1 MKKILSLCTLMA
13 ALSSPIVAQD
23 DNMRRTD
30 EADYTVI
37 EFIVGGGNLDITEFD
52 EMNEMI
58 AGDFKTGEHQLL
70 GKKINFVG
78 LQKPSKE
85 QLDMLEEQGLGG
97 TRIFEA
103 VCQSPETF
111 AELREFGQYMQTQ
124 ITSAD
129 DITPEI
135 VNQLLVYYY
144 NSIKQAPYADASFDF
159 NDVNSIAAAFVD
171 LKERYPAK
179 QYIFMA
185 NGHGEGWNTSDCIDY
200 VDPVFGGDEEE
211 EPEAGKRRAMIFD
224 DNMFNQGMGLDQLV
238 AAAQLAGIHFQLIF
252 DDLCLMSTWENLY
265 GYAQIADYAMT
276 SVEMT
281 TGAELYP
288 FIQHLA
294 NAAGDGQKLF
304 DEMSDYIQ
312 NNEYHAFTDYSLFT
326 NMYPTLEEAL
336 DAMFSGGEEDP
347 EMASA
352 SDDEEDEEEF
362 DPRVLSDYQ
371 DMGIYDLTKLGT
383 VSPILKNIQAW
394 YCQNYSAQQSVIDAA
409 ILNATRNYGSKKIEE
424 EVIADKLDLVVE
436 TLSKYGMEQEARE
449 LANSTM
455 FQHFQLTFAD
465 VVYQTLAM
473 GKNEG
478 TDVSEL
484 AALYEQYI
492 AALKDMSSAKC
503 SFAPYDEPDYVYR
516 TCSPSVI
523 MYQLDPEKCPNLKDD
538 NYSEMFLWGAASF
551 YLEASAEAYKASL
564 FDQDVKW
571 SEFLSMLDVRVTA
584 AKTHSRQWHL
594 TFDAEDVPT
603 AIQQIGQSSATVSY
617 DLFGRQ
623 LSNDTKGLSISGG
636 KVVVK

>member
-37 EFIVGGGNLDITEFD
+37 EFIVGGRNLDISELG
-52 EMNEMI
+52 EMADMI
-58 AGDFKTGEHQLL
+58 EGDMQTGQHVLL
-70 GKKINFVG
+70 GNTINVVG
-78 LQKPSKE
+78 LQKPSAAE
-85 QLDMLEEQGLGG
+85 NQLLEEVGLGG
-97 TRIFEA
+97 TRIFET
-103 VCQSPETF
+103 VCQSPEAYT
-111 AELREFGQYMQTQ
+111 EFSQTIKEILSQ
-124 ITSAD
+124 CTTQD
-129 DITPEI
+129 DFTPE
-135 VNQLLVYYY
+135 VNATLYASYY
-144 NSIKQAPYADASFDF
+144 STIKQAPYADASFDF
-159 NDVNSIAAAFVD
+159 NDVNSIASALKE

-200 VDPVFGGDEEE
+200 VDPDFGGDEEE

-224 DNMFNQGMGLDQLV
+224 DNMFGQGMGLDQLV
-238 AAAQLAGIHFQLIF
+238 AAAQLADIHFQLIF

-281 TGAELYP
+281 TGCNMYP
-288 FIQHLA
+288 FIMHLA

-336 DAMFSGGEEDP
+336 DAKFGGEDEDP

-352 SDDEEDEEEF
+352 RDEEEDEEEF
-362 DPRVLSDYQ
+362 DPRALSDYQ

-409 ILNATRNYGSKKIEE
+409 ILNATRNYGSEKIED
-424 EVIADKLDLVVE
+424 EVIADKLDLVVA

-523 MYQLDPEKCPNLKDD
+523 MYQLDPEKCPNLMDD
-538 NYSEMFLWGAASF
+538 NYSEMFLWGAAPA